1 MLIMM
6 TTFVNIPKVEVKTHQ
21 LKNGLK
27 VFVVEDHSAPVA
39 TVQVWYRVGSKNE
52 PLGMTGSAH
61 LLEHMM
67 FRGSKNVKGDYSQ
80 IIDRMG
86 GMDNAFTSF
95 DMTAYFSEI
104 PSSRVEEVMRMEADR
119 MRNLTFEGFD
129 EERNVVLEERRWRTE
144 NNPEGALWEA
154 IFATSFWEHPY
165 HHPVIG
171 WRSDLE
177 NVTLEQLKDFYRT
190 YYAPNNAYL
199 IVVGDVNP
207 HQVFQWAEKYF
218 GRYDPQKIPPF
229 YTRESERKNV
239 RRTELKKEGFA
250 TYLAITFPIP
260 AYGSEETPVFDLL
273 SELFGSGK
281 SSRLY
286 RAIVDEKGLA
296 SSISAFNYSLH
307 DHGLFI
313 IWAVLQQG
321 KDAKELESAIL
332 EEVEKFKKEGIS
344 EEELQ
349 RAKNKNLASM
359 IYNKETVMGQAMA
372 LGSSLI
378 MTGDPDY
385 LNRYP
390 EMLQKVTRED
400 VMKAANKYLD
410 TRNMNVIVVHP
421 IPPRNMEE
429 YMKGLQKAQSI
440 RR

>member
-1 MLIMM
+1 MFIMM
-6 TTFVNIPKVEVKTHQ
+6 ATFINIPEVEVKSHE

-27 VFVVEDHSAPVA
+27 VFVIEDHSAPVA

-67 FRGSKNVKGDYSQ
+67 FRGSKHVKGDYSQ
-80 IIDRMG
+80 IINQMG
-86 GMDNAFTSF
+86 GSDNAFTSF
-95 DMTAYFSEI
+95 DMTAYHAEI
-104 PSSRVEEVMRMEADR
+104 PASRVEEVMRMEADR
-119 MRNLTFEGFD
+119 MRNLTFEGFE

-177 NVTLEQLKDFYRT
+177 NVTLKQIKDFYNT

-207 HQVFQWAEKYF
+207 KDVFKWAEKYF
-218 GRYDPQKIPPF
+218 GKYKPQSIPPF
-229 YTRESERKNV
+229 YTRESDRKGV
-239 RRTELKKEGFA
+239 RRTDIKKEGFA

-260 AYGSEETPVFDLL
+260 KYASPETPVFELI
-273 SELFGSGK
+273 SEIFGSGK

-286 RAIVDEKGLA
+286 QKIVDEKGLA
-296 SSISAFNYSLH
+296 SSISAFNYSLN

-321 KDAKELESAIL
+321 KDVKELENAIL
-332 EEVEKFKKEGIS
+332 EEIENFKKEGVTD
-344 EEELQ
+344 EELE
-349 RAKNKNLASM
+349 RAKNKNLASLV
-359 IYNKETVMGQAMA
+359 YNKETVMGQAMA
-372 LGSSLI
+372 FGFNLI
-378 MTGDPDY
+378 RTGDPDY
-385 LNRYP
+385 LNKYP
-390 EMLQKVTRED
+390 EMLQKVTKED
-400 VMKAANKYLD
+400 ILEVANKYFD
-410 TRNMNVIVVHP
+410 TEKMNIITVHP
-421 IPPRNMEE
+421 IPPANMEE
-429 YMKGLQKAQSI
+429 YIKGLQKAQSI

>member
-1 MLIMM
+1 MM
-6 TTFVNIPKVEVKTHQ
+6 ATFVNIPKVEVKTHQ

-39 TVQVWYRVGSKNE
+39 TVQVWYRVGSKHE

-67 FRGSKNVKGDYSQ
+67 FRGSRNVKGDYSQ

-177 NVTLEQLKDFYRT
+177 NVTLEQLKDFYKT

-199 IVVGDVNP
+199 IVVGDVDP
-207 HQVFQWAEKYF
+207 KKVFQWAEKYF
-218 GRYDPQKIPPF
+218 GSYEPQDIPPF

-260 AYGSEETPVFDLL
+260 AYKSEETPAFDLL
-273 SELFGSGK
+273 SEIFGSGK

-286 RAIVDEKGLA
+286 QKIVDEKGLA
-296 SSISAFNYSLH
+296 SSISAFNYSLN

-321 KDAKELESAIL
+321 KDVKELESAIL
-332 EEVEKFKKEGIS
+332 EEIERFKNEGVS
-344 EEELQ
+344 DEELQ
-349 RAKNKNLASM
+349 RARNKNLASM

-372 LGSSLI
+372 LGSSLVR
-378 MTGDPDY
+378 TGDPDY

-390 EMLQKVTRED
+390 EMLQKVTKED
-400 VMKAANKYLD
+400 IMKVAKKYLN
-410 TRNMNVIVVHP
+410 TESMNVIIVHP
-421 IPPRNMEE
+421 IPPKNMEE
-429 YMKGLQKAQSI
+429 YMKGMQKAQSI